1 MVILLKKIQNFL
13 IGILLGAGAILPGV
27 SSGVLCVIFGLY
39 DKLIKFAGAGA
50 QLPIMSFGHSVIHGA
65 MEKSEQLGFIGI
77 GMGMFD
83 LTAAGI
89 TAAILFAFIVALI
102 FKPKG

>member
-1 MVILLKKIQNFL
+1 
-13 IGILLGAGAILPGV
+13 
-27 SSGVLCVIFGLY
+27 
-39 DKLIKFAGAGA
+39 
-50 QLPIMSFGHSVIHGA
+50 
-65 MEKSEQLGFIGI
+65 GI

-89 TAAILFAFIVALI
+89 TSAILFAFIVALI

>member
-1 MVILLKKIQNFL
+1 MLFR
-13 IGILLGAGAILPGV
+13 
-27 SSGVLCVIFGLY
+27 S
-39 DKLIKFAGAGA
+39 
-50 QLPIMSFGHSVIHGA
+50 HGA

>member
-1 MVILLKKIQNFL
+1 
-13 IGILLGAGAILPGV
+13 
-27 SSGVLCVIFGLY
+27 
-39 DKLIKFAGAGA
+39 
-50 QLPIMSFGHSVIHGA
+50 
-65 MEKSEQLGFIGI
+65 MEKSEKLGFIGI